1 MLPVIILSGGLATR
15 MHPITETMPKGLIC
29 VAGKPFIEHQL
40 EYLRNQKVK
49 NVVLC
54 LGHLGEMIEE
64 VVGDGSEFNLNI
76 SYSYDGP
83 SLLGTGGAIKKA
95 LPLIDGNFFVLYG
108 DSFLPIDF
116 GLINEKYKNSEKE
129 GLMTVMKNQGRWD
142 KSNVLF
148 QNGTI
153 IEYNKK
159 STSSEMEHID
169 YGLSILSSETIAER
183 FKNTAAFDLAFLFQ
197 ELARQGMLEGF
208 EVTRRF
214 YEIGSKQGL
223 EETEEYFRGLKK
235 L

>member
-223 EETEEYFRGLKK
+223 EEIEEYFRGLKK